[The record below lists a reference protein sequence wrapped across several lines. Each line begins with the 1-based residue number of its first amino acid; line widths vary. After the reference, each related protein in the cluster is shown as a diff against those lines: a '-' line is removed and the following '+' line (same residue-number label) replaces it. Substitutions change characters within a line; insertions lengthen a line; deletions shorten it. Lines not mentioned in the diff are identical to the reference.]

1 MFLFLL
7 NLFFYLYTIIFSI
20 YFLLDILIVN
30 KLYIVKSIYSRNLLP
45 VVFSFY
51 FVKNEYAA
59 IQLSNRIKK
68 NKKN

>member
-68 NKKN
+68 NKKH